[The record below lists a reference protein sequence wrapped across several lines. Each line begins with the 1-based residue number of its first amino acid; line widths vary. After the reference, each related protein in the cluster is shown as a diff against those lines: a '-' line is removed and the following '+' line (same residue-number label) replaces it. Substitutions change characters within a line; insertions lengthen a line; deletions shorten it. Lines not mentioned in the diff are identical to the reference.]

1 MDIDLWWTLGGW
13 LFFQSDHFC
22 MATLKNSEF
31 STFKSQSFLYFITLF
46 FIFLILVHSSSD
58 PMSFKNSNN
67 PSSSTTMKLHPR
79 KIPRNHHKPSSSKT
93 HREFEAG
100 AHEVPSGPNPISNR

>member
-22 MATLKNSEF
+22 MATLKISEI
-31 STFKSQSFLYFITLF
+31 STFKSRSFLYFITLF

-58 PMSFKNSNN
+58 PNFKNSDN
-67 PSSSTTMKLHPR
+67 PSSSSTMKLHPR

-93 HREFEAG
+93 SRAFEAG